1 MLPYCVS
8 QPNSGEEAL
17 TIAETRHVVGLGD
30 IPPEHVHTPGPF
42 VHRVIHVP
50 E

>member
-1 MLPYCVS
+1 MAM
-8 QPNSGEEAL
+8 GAAL
-17 TIAETRHVVGLGD
+17 TIAETRHVVALGD